1 MSKILQLKLQ
11 LQNIENQL
19 MQRMKTSTSYCD
31 VKILQLNNTMK
42 PYFMAKIL
50 FFKRC
55 TFFYS
60 IVMYVYNLI
69 LENCKNILRKYI
81 VVAITIYMITHI
93 SKVAITETK
102 KLIKTNHPIQRIGD
116 LIKYFRELNL
126 HLN

>member
-1 MSKILQLKLQ
+1 
-11 LQNIENQL
+11 
-19 MQRMKTSTSYCD
+19 
-31 VKILQLNNTMK
+31 
-42 PYFMAKIL
+42 MAKIL
-50 FFKRC
+50 FFKHC

-60 IVMYVYNLI
+60 IVMHVYNFI
-69 LENCKNILRKYI
+69 LETCKNILRKHI
-81 VVAITIYMITHI
+81 AVAITIYMITHI